1 MLLNIA
7 FNEKKKKFFYETQ
20 TKICYSHRTGFN
32 YDKYIL
38 IFMGVNALK
47 NVRNN

>member
-7 FNEKKKKFFYETQ
+7 FNEKKRSFFMKHRQKFVIRIGEDLIMT
-20 TKICYSHRTGFN
+20 N
-32 YDKYIL
+32 LL